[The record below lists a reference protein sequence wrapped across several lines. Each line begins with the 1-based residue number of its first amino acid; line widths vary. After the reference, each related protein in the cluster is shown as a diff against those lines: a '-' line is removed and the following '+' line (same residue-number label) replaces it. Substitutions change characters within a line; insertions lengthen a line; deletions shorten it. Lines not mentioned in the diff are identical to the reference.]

1 MSPRE
6 AATATGIDRLTIL
19 KWVRDGRLVA
29 ERVQT
34 ARGPGYD
41 IRPEDLT
48 QALQQPRKKRDP
60 KPPTITGSTL
70 DELQQIK
77 AMLEAQNAMLEAQ
90 KELIE
95 AMSQAH
101 AAEIHDLRGQLHQT
115 EQRLTENLRAL
126 PAPKRD
132 EPEPKRGPISK
143 VIGFLRGSW

>member
-60 KPPTITGSTL
+60 KPPAPKGAVL
-70 DELQQIK
+70 GELQEIR
-77 AMLEAQNAMLEAQ
+77 AMIEAQNA
-90 KELIE
+90 
-95 AMSQAH
+95 
-101 AAEIHDLRGQLHQT
+101 EIRDLRGQLHQT
-115 EQRLTENLRAL
+115 EQRLTEALRAL
-126 PAPKRD
+126 PAPQK
-132 EPEPKRGPISK
+132 EPTGLLARWFTKSK
-143 VIGFLRGSW
+143 